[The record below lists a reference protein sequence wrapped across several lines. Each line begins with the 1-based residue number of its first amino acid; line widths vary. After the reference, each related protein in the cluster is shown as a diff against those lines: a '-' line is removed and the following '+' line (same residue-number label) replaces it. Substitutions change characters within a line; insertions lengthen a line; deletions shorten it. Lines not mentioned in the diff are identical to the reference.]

1 MTAFTLAHEMFFELE
16 WSRQVSVKINEFLS
30 THSNV
35 QLFEGQMLQVCN
47 NNTMAQVF

>member
-16 WSRQVSVKINEFLS
+16 WSRLVAVKINEFLS